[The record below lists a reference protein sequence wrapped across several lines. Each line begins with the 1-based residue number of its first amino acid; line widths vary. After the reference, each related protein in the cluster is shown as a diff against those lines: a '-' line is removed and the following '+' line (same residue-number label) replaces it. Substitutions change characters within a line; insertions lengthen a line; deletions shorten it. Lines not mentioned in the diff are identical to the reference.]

1 MGTTYQIGLMAG
13 KNVAKKVDDFF
24 ANEETKK
31 NWNAV
36 KRIIFEQD
44 DSALYKTCSDMHLSW
59 FKKGEEFLKLLD
71 SFNYENG
78 KDNAYKCIILAD
90 EGCDKVQT
98 IANFAGQE
106 AYEDF
111 DVINSINYPEEPD
124 YEADANLQYICNT
137 AAECECDISAEV
149 MAGLLM
155 DEEVSTEDM
164 FENLANAYRY
174 GSEEFRSGL
183 DRALSILTKYSLVE
197 IARLIEKEGESLGD

>member
-1 MGTTYQIGLMAG
+1 MSYSYEIGLMAG

-31 NWNAV
+31 NWNPV

-44 DSALYKTCSDMHLSW
+44 DSVLYKTSSDMHLSW
-59 FKKGEEFLKLLD
+59 FDKGEEFLKLLD

-90 EGCDKVQT
+90 EGCNKVQT

-111 DVINSINYPEEPD
+111 DVINSINYPEELN
-124 YEADANLQYICNT
+124 YEADANLQYICNI
-137 AAECECDISAEV
+137 AVECEYDISADV
-149 MAGLLM
+149 MSRLLM
-155 DEEVSTEDM
+155 DDKVSSENM
-164 FENLANAYRY
+164 FEDLADAYIY

-183 DRALSILTKYSLVE
+183 DRAVSILTKYSLVE
-197 IARLIEKEGESLGD
+197 IARLIEKEGKCLGD